1 MLPDSPW
8 IACCRW
14 RTNDFDVDDEETV
27 GGGSA
32 VLSPFAGKAFLFGLS
47 LTAMVVPKRECR
59 EVALRA
65 RSRRL
70 RSSSMRSRWRFSVG
84 R

>member
-1 MLPDSPW
+1 MSIMLPASPW

-14 RTNDFDVDDEETV
+14 STNDLDVDDEETV
-27 GGGSA
+27 GEGSA
-32 VLSPFAGKAFLFGLS
+32 VLSPLSAKGLLFALS
-47 LTAMVVPKRECR
+47 LTAIVVPKRECR

-70 RSSSMRSRWRFSVG
+70 RSSSMRSR
-84 R
+84 

>member
-1 MLPDSPW
+1 MLPASPW

-14 RTNDFDVDDEETV
+14 RTNDLDVDDEETV

-32 VLSPFAGKAFLFGLS
+32 VLSPFAAKAFLFGLS
-47 LTAMVVPKRECR
+47 LTAIVVPKRECR

-65 RSRRL
+65 KSRRL
-70 RSSSMRSRWRFSVG
+70 RSSSVRSR
-84 R
+84 

>member
-1 MLPDSPW
+1 MLPASLW

-14 RTNDFDVDDEETV
+14 RTNDLDVDDEETA
-27 GGGSA
+27 GGRSA
-32 VLSPFAGKAFLFGLS
+32 VLSPFAGKAFLFELS
-47 LTAMVVPKRECR
+47 LTAIVVPNRECR

-84 R
+84 C